1 MPSYGKQ
8 WPSFPGGAST
18 SRGSRA
24 SALHCERTN
33 SSGRAGLFL
42 RSVISL
48 FVGYYV
54 LRTEVLPMQT
64 WDDEAEIARIV
75 DLMLDGLRPR

>member
-1 MPSYGKQ
+1 MLQPYI
-8 WPSFPGGAST
+8 ASGQI
-18 SRGSRA
+18 RPVEPA
-24 SALHCERTN
+24 F
-33 SSGRAGLFL
+33 FL

-54 LRTEVLPMQT
+54 LRTEVLPT
-64 WDDEAEIARIV
+64 HAWDDEAEIARIV